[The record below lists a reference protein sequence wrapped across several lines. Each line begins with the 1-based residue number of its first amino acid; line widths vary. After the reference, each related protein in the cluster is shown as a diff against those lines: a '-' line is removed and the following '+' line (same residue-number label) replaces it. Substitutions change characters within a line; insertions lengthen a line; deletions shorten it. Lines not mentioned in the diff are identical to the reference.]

1 MEILDI
7 IKEFENGKA
16 SDIPTILIKQSAK
29 IISPILVRLYNSCMS
44 VGDFPSIFKTGQ
56 ITPIFKKGNAELF
69 ENYRPISILPIL
81 GKILEKVIY
90 KRFYSFLSAKNVL
103 SSNQFGFRK
112 GRSTAHALHSSVKLI
127 KDAMENNMHTIGIFI
142 DLSKA
147 FDTID
152 HNIMLD
158 KLEHYGIRGIAK
170 QLIGSYL
177 KGRYQYTC
185 FGGEKSNKLPVKFG
199 VPQGSVLGPLLFLI
213 YINDILNCCNEGY
226 ANFILYADDTNI
238 FVIGPTKE
246 EACRLANNVLDKV
259 YNYMKCNLLHI
270 NMDKCYYMH
279 FEPNTSLDDN
289 CSRSLPFVSNS
300 DIRTAIFINGQPI
313 KKVSEIKFLGV
324 IIDEKLN
331 WSAHI
336 QYLIKKLRSAT
347 AMLSRIRHWVP
358 VEHYIKLYH
367 ALFVSHL
374 TYGISVWGGVPKSQM
389 DEIFTIQKHC
399 IRILFGDYQAYID
412 KFSTCARVRPYND
425 QKLGPNFFRREHTKP
440 LFNQNELLVVHN
452 SYYYQ

>member
-1 MEILDI
+1 
-7 IKEFENGKA
+7 
-16 SDIPTILIKQSAK
+16 
-29 IISPILVRLYNSCMS
+29 
-44 VGDFPSIFKTGQ
+44 
-56 ITPIFKKGNAELF
+56 
-69 ENYRPISILPIL
+69 
-81 GKILEKVIY
+81 
-90 KRFYSFLSAKNVL
+90 
-103 SSNQFGFRK
+103 
-112 GRSTAHALHSSVKLI
+112 
-127 KDAMENNMHTIGIFI
+127 
-142 DLSKA
+142 
-147 FDTID
+147 
-152 HNIMLD
+152 
-158 KLEHYGIRGIAK
+158 
-170 QLIGSYL
+170 
-177 KGRYQYTC
+177 
-185 FGGEKSNKLPVKFG
+185 
-199 VPQGSVLGPLLFLI
+199 
-213 YINDILNCCNEGY
+213 
-226 ANFILYADDTNI
+226 
-238 FVIGPTKE
+238 
-246 EACRLANNVLDKV
+246 
-259 YNYMKCNLLHI
+259 
-270 NMDKCYYMH
+270 MDKYYYMH

-336 QYLIKKLRSAT
+336 QYLIKKLRSAA

-358 VEHYIKLYH
+358 VEHYLKLYH

-452 SYYYQ
+452 LYYYHCAVELFKILKFRIPINLYEMYKKSHWDESMTIIIPKPSIQFEYKSSKLWNSIYIKVLTKPDYDLRTKLSFFKMRHIGLSNQRIHLL